1 MKIGIV
7 RYIFSD
13 VSFSEFS
20 IEENTEHS
28 PMQLTYDQEYRMINN
43 YIGKI
48 LKCIILFPKSGKKI
62 FLLLLNGYVRRDK
75 SISLLE

>member
-7 RYIFSD
+7 RFIFSD

-28 PMQLTYDQEYRMINN
+28 PMQLTYDQEYR
-43 YIGKI
+43 
-48 LKCIILFPKSGKKI
+48 
-62 FLLLLNGYVRRDK
+62 
-75 SISLLE
+75 